1 MSLRNTMVLTGI
13 FIVLC
18 LAYWGLQFLGDQQE
32 RAVLEARRL
41 FDITPESISELEIR
55 QVGRTPATAVR
66 EADGLWQIV
75 SPNPTIEAFQPLWNR
90 VAQRLADLINER
102 TIHSTPEASYIAEY
116 GLEEPKLQVYF
127 ETDTGDSVQ
136 LDFGHME
143 PTRTFRYALL
153 NKEMIFLV
161 HDNQFFE
168 LDRSLDDLRNRFTVE
183 DRDANILRFEFAR
196 IWTGREGIEIDD
208 PPEVG
213 EESIRVILER
223 ESVDAPWR
231 MISPANAAANQD
243 MVNELVAEVQ
253 FLVGR
258 NFVDNPE
265 NLSDYGFD
273 PAPIRVTLVDDAKG
287 HEQVLYFGNL
297 DRTTE
302 QGGLFTIKEGRDA
315 VFLVDAHLAT
325 MFPRSPYAL
334 RERRLLSRK
343 ASDLNRIEVSAPN
356 SSFILAL
363 DNQKGWQVQ
372 EPPMPDASPTEL
384 SMYVARLKELSALSF
399 PEGTL
404 ADFGLDAPDVVI
416 GLKFSDGDTG
426 QLQFK
431 QNVQSPDFYYGT
443 QDVGDIVRLE
453 TALLERLL
461 VDPNHFR
468 SRELMRFSR
477 LDTGRMEIMFEER
490 SYVIEKS
497 HGTWVVREP
506 ANRALDNQT
515 DADRLISVLSP
526 LRATGIEADGVAEP
540 SVYGFDQ
547 PIFTFS
553 VVVHPEGNSEVV
565 ERHGPLEVGGITV
578 DNEME
583 RYARVTGR
591 EGVFRVSQDLILQV
605 RDILLGIDAANMLP

>member
-1 MSLRNTMVLTGI
+1 MSFRNTLMLAGI
-13 FIVLC
+13 FVVLC
-18 LAYWGLQFLGDQQE
+18 LGYWGLQFLGEQQE
-32 RAVLEARRL
+32 RAVLEASRL
-41 FDITPESISELEIR
+41 FDFNPESIRELEIH
-55 QVGRTPATAVR
+55 QVGRTPATAIK

-75 SPNPTIEAFQPLWNR
+75 SPNPTIDAFQPLWNR
-90 VAQRLADLINER
+90 VARTLSELINQR
-102 TIHSTPEASYIAEY
+102 TIHTESDASYIAEY

-127 ETDTGDSVQ
+127 ETETGDANQ
-136 LDFGHME
+136 IDFGHME
-143 PTRTFRYALL
+143 PTRTYRYARL
-153 NKEMIFLV
+153 NEKMVFLV
-161 HDNQFFE
+161 NDNQFFE

-196 IWTGREGIEIDD
+196 IWTGREGIDIED

-243 MVNELVAEVQ
+243 MVNELVAEIQ

-265 NLSDYGFD
+265 NLPDYGFE
-273 PAPIRVTLVDDAKG
+273 PAPIRVTLVDDAEG

-302 QGGLFTIKEGRDA
+302 QGGLFAIKEGRDA
-315 VFLVDAHLAT
+315 VFLVDAHVAT

-343 ASDLNRIEVSAPN
+343 ASDLNRIEVKAPN
-356 SSFILAL
+356 SEFVLAL
-363 DNQKGWQVQ
+363 DSEKGWQVQ
-372 EPPMPDASPTEL
+372 HPAMADASPTEL
-384 SMYVARLKELSALSF
+384 SMYVARLKELSAMSF
-399 PEGTL
+399 PEGSL
-404 ADFGLDAPDVVI
+404 ADFGLDSPDVVI
-416 GLKFSDGDTG
+416 GLHFNDGDTG
-426 QLQFK
+426 QLLFK

-443 QDVGDIVRLE
+443 QDVGDVVRLE
-453 TALLERLL
+453 TTLIERLL

-477 LDTGRMEIMFEER
+477 LDTVRMEFSFEGR
-490 SYVIEKS
+490 NYVIEKS
-497 HGTWVVREP
+497 HGIWVVREP

-515 DADRLISVLSP
+515 DADRLINSLSP
-526 LRATGIEADGVAEP
+526 LRATGFEAGVDIEP
-540 SVYGFDQ
+540 SVYGFEQ

-553 VVVHPEGNSEVV
+553 VVVHPEGDADIAESY
-565 ERHGPLEVGGITV
+565 GPLVVGEITV

-583 RYARVTGR
+583 RYARVAGR
-591 EGVFRVSQDLILQV
+591 EGVFRVSQELILQL
-605 RDILLGIDAANMLP
+605 RDVLLGIDNTNMLP